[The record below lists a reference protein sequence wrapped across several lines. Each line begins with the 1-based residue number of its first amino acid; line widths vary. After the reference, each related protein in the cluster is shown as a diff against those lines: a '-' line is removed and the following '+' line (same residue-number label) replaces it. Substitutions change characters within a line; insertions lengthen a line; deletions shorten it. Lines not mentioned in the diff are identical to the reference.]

1 MSQSYSIQ
9 AVLSAVDKDFTSKMN
24 NAVGTTDKLDDGMK
38 KTNTSILDI
47 AKGVGVFKLVDI
59 GVSAITNSLGGAI
72 KRFDTLNQ
80 YPTVLQSLGASAEE
94 ADSGMQILSDGI
106 DGLPSTLDEV
116 TGTAQQMFLVFRDA
130 DKASEST
137 IALNNALLASGS
149 SGDKAARGTEQ
160 YLKMLRSGKVDM
172 EVWGTLQDTMG
183 IGLDKA
189 AKSMLGAEAS
199 TSDLYKALQSGEI
212 SVTKFNDEIIKLND
226 GVGGFAELARANSKG
241 IGTSFKNMGNAV
253 TKGVANVIKAFDQFV
268 KDAGI
273 NADGIMG
280 IFDKMKEG
288 INTSFKFVISSIEA
302 ATPYFAQFIKVIGS
316 LKPLLPPLTIAITGI
331 GTAIGTMKVI
341 NTITPMITKM
351 SDSVKIAS
359 NVFQT
364 YTVATKAGMAATKAY
379 QAATVGGN
387 LAIKT
392 STVLFGALTGKISLA
407 TGAQMLATKATV
419 GFKAATSGLYAA
431 LGPVAIIMGVVAAA
445 GAALVWMNNE
455 NTKASKELKKA
466 QEDMRDS
473 LGESSKSYDKNIEKT
488 RAQTELNQQLKDEVV
503 DLAIQE
509 NKSAETKELLKTKV
523 DELNSKVKGL
533 GLAYNEEADG
543 ITMSNEELEKRLEL
557 QEKQAMGEAAEE
569 RLIDLMQK
577 RQEAT
582 VNLKKAEEAKQ
593 EVDNKFI
600 TWGNEIKN
608 TEEALT
614 QAKKNRNDIEEQI
627 AQATLTREN
636 GLRASTEE
644 MQIVQS
650 RMVEQQKVNYKDL
663 TETQKTAFD
672 NLKSQYDDLREK
684 TTSAFD
690 AIEQKQTISLEQ
702 MVENLNKN
710 AQAVE
715 AWSMNV
721 ATLAERGVDQGL
733 ITQLEKMGPAGAQQ
747 AAELVNRSDEELK
760 VLSDTYANSVKAA
773 NDAMVRTAGEGSQPF
788 VDEMSKTV
796 DKASQGT
803 KQKFESSDLFTLGG
817 RITGTIKDDVNK
829 SSGEVEKASENLVNK
844 ATSPLK
850 DLEPK
855 LYESGKEAPNGL
867 AKGIKENTDVAG
879 KASKE
884 MGQNV
889 NERLRSMLDINSP
902 SRVMAENGKFVTMG
916 LAQGIKDGE
925 DEPIQN
931 IENLS
936 LKLKDSF
943 SNLPNEMNTIG
954 NYVMQGFAN
963 GVNEG
968 GETAIQ
974 NANRIANDVANT
986 MRKALDIHS
995 PSRVMMKI
1003 GGFVGEGLAI
1013 GMEKSAKLVRKAS
1026 NTLSNASMTI
1036 SSGDISQ
1043 QTSQLDGENSQS
1055 LNITVESTLDGKIL
1069 ARETAYFMAAELQGI
1084 SNKKNAALGRR
1095 I

>member
-24 NAVGTTDKLDDGMK
+24 DAVGTTDKLDDGMK

-172 EVWGTLQDTMG
+172 EIWGTLQDTMG
-183 IGLDKA
+183 IGLDKTA
-189 AKSMLGAEAS
+189 TSMLGAGAS
-199 TSDLYKALQSGEI
+199 TQDLYKALQSGEI
-212 SVTKFNDEIIKLND
+212 SVTQFNDEIIKLND

-253 TKGVANVIKAFDQFV
+253 TKGVANVIKALDQFV

-288 INTSFKFVISSIEA
+288 INTSFKIVIGSIEA
-302 ATPYFAQFIKVIGS
+302 VTPYFGQLFKVIGS
-316 LKPLLPPLTIAITGI
+316 LTPLLPPLAIGLTGV

-341 NTITPMITKM
+341 NTITPMITRM
-351 SDSVKIAS
+351 SDSVKIAT

-364 YTVATKAGMAATKAY
+364 YTVATKAGMASMKAY
-379 QAATVGGN
+379 QAATAGGSI
-387 LAIKT
+387 AIKT
-392 STVLFGALTGKISLA
+392 TTVLLGALTGKISLS
-407 TGAQMLATKATV
+407 TGAQMLATKATI
-419 GFKAATSGLYAA
+419 GFKAAASGLYAA
-431 LGPVAIIMGVVAAA
+431 LGPLGIAMGAIAAVSA
-445 GAALVWMNNE
+445 TVIWMTNK

-466 QEDMRDS
+466 QDDMKDS
-473 LGESSKSYDKNIEKT
+473 LEESTISYDKGIEKT
-488 RAQTELNQQLKDEVV
+488 RAQSDVNRQLKDEVV
-503 DLAIQE
+503 DLATQE

-523 DELNSKVKGL
+523 DELNSKVQGL

-543 ITMSNEELEKRLEL
+543 ITMSNEQLEKRLEL
-557 QEKQAMGEAAEE
+557 QEKQEMGNAAEE
-569 RLIDLMQK
+569 RLIELHQK
-577 RQEAT
+577 RAEAT
-582 VNLKKAEEAKQ
+582 ENLKNAEEAKQ

-614 QAKKNRNDIEEQI
+614 TAKENRNNIEEQI
-627 AQATLTREN
+627 AQATITRDN
-636 GLRASTEE
+636 GLKASAEE
-644 MQIVQS
+644 LTLVQNQ
-650 RMVEQQKVNYKDL
+650 MVEQQKVNYADL
-663 TETQKTAFD
+663 TESQKTAFD
-672 NLKSQYDDLREK
+672 AMQTQYDSLREK

-710 AQAVE
+710 AEAVRM
-715 AWSMNV
+715 WSENV

-747 AAELVNRSDEELK
+747 AAELVNRSDEELR
-760 VLSDTYANSVKAA
+760 VLSDTYSNSVKAA
-773 NDAMVRTAGEGSQPF
+773 NEAMVRTAGEGSQPF

-796 DKASQGT
+796 DKAAVSS
-803 KQKFESSDLFTLGG
+803 KNAFESSDLFTLGG
-817 RITGTIKDDVNK
+817 RITGTIKDDIDKN
-829 SSGEVEKASENLVNK
+829 SNQVEEASKGLVNK
-844 ATSPLK
+844 AVDPLK
-850 DLEPK
+850 DLQPK
-855 LYESGKEAPNGL
+855 LYQSGKEAPNGL
-867 AKGIKENTDVAG
+867 AKGINENTEVAG
-879 KASKE
+879 KASEK
-884 MGQNV
+884 MGDTVDEQ
-889 NERLRSMLDINSP
+889 LRSSLGIHSP
-902 SRVMAENGKFVTMG
+902 SRVMVENGNYITAG
-916 LAQGIKDGE
+916 LAQGIKNGE
-925 DEPIQN
+925 NEPIQN
-931 IENLS
+931 IQSITE
-936 LKLKDSF
+936 KLKDEF
-943 SNLPNEMNTIG
+943 NGLPNEMNTIG
-954 NYVMQGFAN
+954 NYVMQGFADGIN
-963 GVNEG
+963 QG
-968 GETAIQ
+968 GESAIA

-986 MRKALDIHS
+986 MRKALDVHS

-1013 GMEKSAKLVRKAS
+1013 GMEKSAKMVDKAS
-1026 NTLSNASMTI
+1026 NILSNSAMNVNNNSLGQ
-1036 SSGDISQ
+1036 SG
-1043 QTSQLDGENSQS
+1043 QLQFSNSQA
-1055 LNITVESTLDGKIL
+1055 LYVTVESMLNGKVI
-1069 ARETAYFMAAELQGI
+1069 AEETAPFMAAELQGI
-1084 SNKKNAALGRR
+1084 SNKRNTSLGRR
-1095 I
+1095 Y

>member
-172 EVWGTLQDTMG
+172 DVWGTLQDTMG
-183 IGLDKA
+183 IGLDKT
-189 AKSMLGAEAS
+189 AKSMLGAGAS
-199 TSDLYKALQSGEI
+199 TQDLYKALQSGEI
-212 SVTKFNDEIIKLND
+212 SVTQFNDEIIKLND

-253 TKGVANVIKAFDQFV
+253 TKGVANVIKALDQFV

-288 INTSFKFVISSIEA
+288 INTSFKFVISSIEVV
-302 ATPYFAQFIKVIGS
+302 TPYFAQFIKVIGS
-316 LKPLLPPLTIAITGI
+316 LKPLLPPLTVAITGV
-331 GTAIGTMKVI
+331 GTAVGTMKVI

-351 SDSVKIAS
+351 SESVKIAS

-364 YTVATKAGMAATKAY
+364 YTVATKAGMASTKAY

-407 TGAQMLATKATV
+407 TGAQMLATKATI
-419 GFKAATSGLYAA
+419 GFKAAASGLYAA
-431 LGPVAIIMGVVAAA
+431 LGPVGIAMGIVAAA

-455 NTKASKELKKA
+455 NTKASKELKQA
-466 QEDMRDS
+466 QVDMKES
-473 LGESSKSYDKNIEKT
+473 LEESVTSYDKGIEKT
-488 RAQTELNQQLKDEVV
+488 KAQSEMNRQLKDEVV
-503 DLAIQE
+503 DLAVQE
-509 NKSAETKELLKTKV
+509 NKSVETKELLKTKV
-523 DELNSKVKGL
+523 DELNSKVQGL

-543 ITMSNEELEKRLEL
+543 ITMSNEQLEKRLEL
-557 QEKQAMGEAAEE
+557 QEKQEMGNAAEE
-569 RLIDLMQK
+569 RLIELQQK
-577 RQEAT
+577 RVEAT
-582 VNLKKAEEAKQ
+582 ENLKKAEEAKQ

-614 QAKKNRNDIEEQI
+614 TAKENRNNIEEQI
-627 AQATLTREN
+627 AQATITRDN
-636 GLRASTEE
+636 GLKASAEE
-644 MQIVQS
+644 LSYVQAQ
-650 RMVEQQKVNYKDL
+650 MVEQQKVSYTDL
-663 TETQKTAFD
+663 TESQKTAFD
-672 NLKSQYDDLREK
+672 AMQTQYDALREK

-690 AIEQKQTISLEQ
+690 AIEQKQAISLEQ
-702 MVENLNKN
+702 MIENLNKN
-710 AQAVE
+710 AEAVQQ
-715 AWSMNV
+715 WSSNV
-721 ATLAERGVDQGL
+721 AILAERGVDQGL
-733 ITQLEKMGPAGAQQ
+733 IAQLEKMGPAGAQQ

-760 VLSDTYANSVKAA
+760 TLSDTYSNSVKAA

-796 DKASQGT
+796 DKASIGA
-803 KQKFESSDLFTLGG
+803 KQKFETSDLFTLGG
-817 RITGTIKDDVNK
+817 RITGTLKDDIEKN
-829 SSGEVEKASENLVNK
+829 STQVEEASKGLVNK
-844 ATSPLK
+844 AVSPLK
-850 DLEPK
+850 DLQPK
-855 LYESGKEAPNGL
+855 LYQSGKEAPNGL
-867 AKGIKENTDVAG
+867 AQGISENTDVAG
-879 KASKE
+879 KASEK
-884 MGQNV
+884 MGNTVDEQ
-889 NERLRSMLDINSP
+889 LRSSLGIHSP
-902 SRVMAENGKFVTMG
+902 SRVMADNGKFITTG
-916 LAQGIKDGE
+916 LAQGIENGQN
-925 DEPIQN
+925 EPIRN
-931 IENLS
+931 IRTIADR
-936 LKLKDSF
+936 LKNEL
-943 SNLPNEMNTIG
+943 NGLPNEMNMIG
-954 NYVMQGFAN
+954 NYAMAGFADGIN
-963 GVNEG
+963 QG
-968 GETAIQ
+968 GEQAIE

-986 MRKALDIHS
+986 MRSALDIHS

-1013 GMEKSAKLVRKAS
+1013 GMEKSAKLVGKAS
-1026 NTLSNASMTI
+1026 TLLSDASMNI
-1036 SSGDISQ
+1036 SSGAIGQ
-1043 QTSQLDGENSQS
+1043 QTSQLTGESSQS
-1055 LNITVESTLDGKIL
+1055 LNITVESILDGKIL
-1069 ARETAYFMAAELQGI
+1069 ARATAYFMAAELQGI